1 MAPTPQEARAA
12 FMRTFRETAP
22 HQHRYEVWRDFVIL
36 AACALHNGLG
46 VEETREAEYLAT
58 IGRYDTADQHRFPEL
73 LSQLV
78 AALDA
83 EPVDVLGPL
92 YMELEIGSK
101 DRGQF
106 FSPSAL
112 SELMAEMTFSGALE
126 ILKAKPFVTVHEPA
140 CGAGGMVLAAAKTL
154 IRNGHNPA
162 FHMFASCVDV
172 DRVAALMCYIQLSLW
187 NMPAEVIVGN
197 TLSLEM
203 REIWYTPAYR
213 MFNWRHKLAQQQVE
227 QRDESGSPVP
237 LERPREADGHFAP
250 PEQLSFF

>member
-46 VEETREAEYLAT
+46 VEETREAEYLAI
-58 IGRYDTADQHRFPEL
+58 IGRYDTADQHRFPQL

-112 SELMAEMTFSGALE
+112 SELMAEMTFSGILE

-162 FHMFASCVDV
+162 FTLFASCVDV

-187 NMPAEVIVGN
+187 NIPAEVIVGN

-203 REIWYTPAYR
+203 REIWHTPAYR
-213 MFNWRHKLAQQQVE
+213 LFNWRHKLAQQ
-227 QRDESGSPVP
+227 RDEQGDEPGSTVP
-237 LERPREADGHFAP
+237 LEKSREADGNSEP